1 MDEHEHW
8 VKATIVGD
16 EVLVED
22 YLGNRV
28 LVRGLLIMGHNVFTH
43 RLYGLAH
50 GDPSEIAK
58 GLGETLARRIDDPYY
73 HTVYRAILWDL
84 CKRTGANL
92 PEWLE
97 NPEPEA
103 TH

>member
-50 GDPSEIAK
+50 G
-58 GLGETLARRIDDPYY
+58 RIDDPYY